1 MVRELSLSSF
11 LFKKRV
17 GKENILII
25 VGSLNIIIYTSL
37 LYFSFKQNSSVVV
50 LLAGIILLG
59 LVLFLRL
66 REVNAHLTDI
76 SK

>member
-1 MVRELSLSSF
+1 MVGELSLSSF
-11 LFKKRV
+11 LLKKRV